1 VKIGTKNWMAEN
13 LDISVPNGVRAYDD
27 KPENGKVYGYLYNW
41 ETANKVCPAGW
52 RLPSKKDWNILIEF
66 LGGDKVA
73 GGKMR
78 ESGLVHWEGPNAEAN
93 NSSGFSALPGGRFDG
108 GEVFFGLKNPGNF
121 WSADEWV
128 VTDPNLADTR
138 GKMASNYTLSNYKE
152 ETSYLNSWI
161 FSNVSPKTN
170 YYSVRC
176 VMN

>member
-1 VKIGTKNWMAEN
+1 VKIGTKNWMTEN
-13 LDISVPNGVRAYDD
+13 LDISVPKGVRAYDD